1 MFKKKK
7 TKVMKPLQFSNESV
21 GVIQPM
27 NQHQVHKDVADDK
40 KVKMKDVFGKQP
52 NKPKV
57 SFAKKNKKR

>member
-40 KVKMKDVFGKQP
+40 KVKMKDVFGLGKSQQGKKP
-52 NKPKV
+52 NKQK
-57 SFAKKNKKR
+57 KKR